1 MQLPR
6 LPQHA
11 ARGLRQQPP
20 AQLRGTFPH
29 VALPGPVPVHVPV
42 AVAMTYTSTALRRLM
57 QCEENLPCRM
67 GGEAQFCRN
76 CQNMLHD
83 ALRVYLRWLMRLKEG
98 V

>member
-1 MQLPR
+1 
-6 LPQHA
+6 
-11 ARGLRQQPP
+11 
-20 AQLRGTFPH
+20 
-29 VALPGPVPVHVPV
+29 
-42 AVAMTYTSTALRRLM
+42 MTYTSTALRRLM